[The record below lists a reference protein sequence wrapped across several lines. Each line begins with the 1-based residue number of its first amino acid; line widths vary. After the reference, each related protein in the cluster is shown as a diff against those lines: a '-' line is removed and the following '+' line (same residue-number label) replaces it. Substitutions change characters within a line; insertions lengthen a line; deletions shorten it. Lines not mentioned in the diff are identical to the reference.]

1 MCSRKTASDES
12 RLPNFAAAARNV
24 SGSFARAVSR
34 VFAHS
39 GDTSR
44 ATEINASASGPP
56 ARDCASARELLRAL
70 APFSPETAAI
80 PAAEASSGE
89 AEMKCASVDIAKE
102 QALASMIIERFSICD
117 LFFQT
122 SVSGICVSGP
132 LVQSRIPIDQIA
144 WNITAS
150 MQKQVSNSLQ
160 NLDLQMMHLV
170 FEVSA
175 WRWLHQL

>member
-1 MCSRKTASDES
+1 
-12 RLPNFAAAARNV
+12 
-24 SGSFARAVSR
+24 
-34 VFAHS
+34 
-39 GDTSR
+39 
-44 ATEINASASGPP
+44 
-56 ARDCASARELLRAL
+56 
-70 APFSPETAAI
+70 
-80 PAAEASSGE
+80 
-89 AEMKCASVDIAKE
+89 MKCASVDIAKE
-102 QALASMIIERFSICD
+102 QALVSMIIERFSICD

-150 MQKQVSNSLQ
+150 MPKQVSNSLQ